1 MADRKSRKMIRYARR
16 LNPNACICAMGCFI
30 QTNKDAINISEADIL
45 LGNNNKGLAV
55 EKVLDFLKNR
65 KRFVEINDITK
76 EKVYDNLRASEFD
89 QTRAFIKI
97 EDGCQNFCSYCII
110 PYARG
115 PVRSKPIDDCIA
127 EIKEIAAN
135 GYEEIDFTGIDT

>member
-1 MADRKSRKMIRYARR
+1 MADIAFITLGCKVNTYESNAIRDKFISLGHRIVDENSVADAYIINTCAVTNMADRKSRKMIRHARR

-65 KRFVEINDITK
+65 RDK
-76 EKVYDNLRASEFD
+76 
-89 QTRAFIKI
+89 
-97 EDGCQNFCSYCII
+97 
-110 PYARG
+110 
-115 PVRSKPIDDCIA
+115 
-127 EIKEIAAN
+127 
-135 GYEEIDFTGIDT
+135 